1 MARGRKRKPG
11 KRHPCGK
18 LVRPSSGET
27 QAQILATVVDARQ
40 RHYRVTAAQ
49 ARDQRLSSALGRL
62 AFSGA
67 VTQQQYEAGQRF
79 GEVYHRHHVVTG
91 IPLPTPRSV
100 GGLMTGSGIIGSCTQ
115 QPGDDVVERVRRHYD
130 AALQVLADVYE
141 YWLLKRRRHG
151 RPLVRSLQIP
161 TSLDN
166 QDPLLIFR
174 CRGLLGVTKYVDPK
188 IRSLQILTTYTL
200 PTPP

>member
-67 VTQQQYEAGQRF
+67 ITQQQYEAGQRF

-100 GGLMTGSGIIGSCTQ
+100 GGLMTGTGIIGSCTQ

-130 AALQVLADVYE
+130 AALQVLAECDRDRRAMPGQAPSRLVYRIICLDE
-141 YWLLKRRRHG
+141 DASDLSEHDRQSLHHG
-151 RPLVRSLQIP
+151 
-161 TSLDN
+161 LDE
-166 QDPLLIFR
+166 LGYLF
-174 CRGLLGVTKYVDPK
+174 GVTRE
-188 IRSLQILTTYTL
+188 RSRKVL
-200 PTPP
+200 